1 MAFLRK
7 GKSDCLDQTI
17 ANQIISSAAA
27 SMFVVD
33 PNLKVRMISDEMLEI
48 LGYRRHEVV
57 GKMSC
62 GDLCRTPLC
71 GTDRCTMKNSLRNG
85 QSVKVETEAVG
96 RDGQKIPIRARCSV
110 VRDGAGKPIA
120 GIEVLSERTQQTR
133 AVGEMRK
140 LKGAANE
147 GRIDV
152 RLNTS
157 QVTGDFRDLFETVNG
172 LLDSILTPIHEAG
185 TVLEKVA
192 SRDLTARVTGNH
204 RGDFGRIKEVLNRA
218 VDNLEESL
226 QQVSIGAEQV
236 AAAAGQIGSGSQA
249 MAQGASEQASG
260 LQEVSSSLQEV
271 ASMANQ
277 NVANAQEARTQADSA
292 KKVARE
298 GVESMRRLS
307 EAIARIKSSSDETA
321 KIVKTIDEIAFQ
333 TNLLALNAAVEAARA
348 GEAGKGFAVVAEEVR
363 NLAMRSAEAAKTTAN
378 LIEGSV
384 KNADQGVEINGEVLS
399 NLEEINRQVEK
410 VREGVVEISTASQQ
424 QSEGIA
430 QLNVSVEQINQVT
443 QQAAANAEESASAAE
458 ELSGQA
464 EQMAAL
470 ADQFKIRGERGGGKS
485 ARARMKPSAQ
495 KPQPAAKP
503 KPKSRPNGSM
513 ISFGPSE
520 KEMLSLGEEF

>member
-7 GKSDCLDQTI
+7 GKSDCLNDTL
-17 ANQIISSAAA
+17 ANQIIGSAAA

-33 PNLKVRMISDEMLEI
+33 PDLKVRMISDEMLDI

-57 GKMSC
+57 GKMKC

-71 GTDRCTMKNSLRNG
+71 GTDRCTIRDCLRTG
-85 QSVKVETEAVG
+85 KPLKVETEAVR
-96 RDGQKIPIRARCSV
+96 RDGQKIPIRARCSAI
-110 VRDGAGKPIA
+110 RDATGKPIA
-120 GIEVLSERTQQTR
+120 GIEVISERAQQTL
-133 AVGEMRK
+133 AVEEIRK
-140 LKGAANE
+140 LKGAADE
-147 GRIDV
+147 GRTDI
-152 RLNTS
+152 RLNS
-157 QVTGDFRDLFETVNG
+157 GRVTGDFQDLFETVNG
-172 LLDSILTPIHEAG
+172 LLDLILTPIHEAG
-185 TVLEKVA
+185 SVLEQVA
-192 SRDLTARVTGNH
+192 SRDLTARVSGNY

-218 VDNLEESL
+218 LENLEESL
-226 QQVSIGAEQV
+226 EQVSVGAEQV

-292 KKVARE
+292 EKVARE

-363 NLAMRSAEAAKTTAN
+363 NLAMRSAEAAKSTAN

-384 KNADQGVEINGEVLS
+384 KNADEGVEINGEVLS

-410 VREGVVEISTASQQ
+410 VREGVIEIATASQQ
-424 QSEGIA
+424 QSEGIE
-430 QLNVSVEQINQVT
+430 QLNVAVEQINQVT

-464 EQMAAL
+464 EQMAGV
-470 ADQFKIRGERGGGKS
+470 ADQFELRNARRKEAS
-485 ARARMKPSAQ
+485 ARARLKATAQ
-495 KPQPAAKP
+495 KPTAAAKSA
-503 KPKSRPNGSM
+503 PKSRPNGST
-513 ISFGPSE
+513 ISFGT
-520 KEMLSLGEEF
+520 KKQDMLNLGEQF